1 MAAGSEYSFGPYR
14 FDAKGRMLFRGSKD
28 LAIPPKAADTLQLLL
43 ENAGSVVDKS
53 QLLDAVWPKV
63 VVGEGSLTRTISI
76 LRKALGGEDASRA
89 YIATVSKRGYRFVAP
104 LDRSAPDARDES
116 RVMLLVLPFENS
128 SAKRAY
134 DYFSDGLSEEMIAQ
148 LARFNPGQLAVIA
161 RTTSMM
167 FKDSRRR
174 VREIGRELGVQYV
187 LEGTVRRGRDLVR
200 VAARLI
206 QVSDETQ
213 VWAQNYERK
222 PGDLLRLQGE
232 VAAAIAGEIK
242 IKLAPGSPPIEL
254 TREMPAEGL
263 EALLK
268 GRHLLNQRIER
279 TMRSS
284 IAQFETVLHHCPDCA
299 SAYAGIAEANVMLA
313 CRGMVPAKETFR
325 QSAAAARKAIEI
337 DAEHGDAHGS
347 LAHVR
352 LHDWD
357 WMGLDDAFRRAI
369 ALAPSLAQVYYW
381 YGEYLMSQGKPE
393 EAIASA
399 ANGLKLDPLS
409 PVIRSSYGMILY
421 LARQYDRASE
431 ILVNAIETSPGH
443 FLPRLRLGMVRI
455 QQKQF
460 PEAIQQL
467 KVAARLA
474 EESTETQ
481 AALAM
486 AYAASGDRAN
496 AARITGRLENLRGRR
511 YVLPYNIAK
520 IYAAGNDRTRAF
532 DWLETAYEGGNPDL
546 IELNSEPV
554 FDCLRTDRHLA
565 QLMRR
570 VGWNA

>member
-1 MAAGSEYSFGPYR
+1 MSAGNEYSFGPYR

-43 ENAGSVVDKS
+43 ENAGSVVDKAR
-53 QLLDAVWPKV
+53 LLDAVWPRV

-76 LRKALGGEDASRA
+76 LRKALGGEAASRA

-104 LDRSAPDARDES
+104 LDRSAPETRDEA

-128 SAKRAY
+128 SAKRPY
-134 DYFSDGLSEEMIAQ
+134 DYFNDGLTEEMIAQ
-148 LARFNPGQLAVIA
+148 LARFNPGQLGVIA

-174 VREIGRELGVQYV
+174 VSEIGRELGVQYV

-200 VAARLI
+200 IAARLI

-242 IKLAPGSPPIEL
+242 IKLAPGSPRIES

-268 GRHLLNQRIER
+268 GRHLLNQRMER

-284 IAQFETVLHHCPDCA
+284 ITQFETVLHHCPDCA

-325 QSAAAARKAIEI
+325 HSAAAARKAIEI

-357 WMGLDDAFRRAI
+357 WMGLDDAFRRAT

-399 ANGLKLDPLS
+399 AIGLKLDPLS

-421 LARQYDRASE
+421 LARHYDRASE

-467 KVAARLA
+467 KVATRLA

-486 AYAASGDRAN
+486 AYAASGDRNN
-496 AARITGRLENLRGRR
+496 AARITRKLENLRGRR

-570 VGWNA
+570 VGW